1 VRPALVLFRR
11 NLRLDDNRPLDAA
24 LRAAGTVVP
33 VFVLDDHYLT
43 EDFSPPRLAF
53 LAESLRELAGALDAR
68 GSRLV
73 VRRGPVGA
81 ALASLA
87 GETGADAVFTHTDHE
102 PHGRELLASARVTLQ
117 DVGVTLHAVEDLL
130 LVPPD
135 ALFTEAGKPFTVYT
149 PFSRRW
155 LERDKD
161 APVPE
166 PPRIPTPNAVT
177 SSSFPSI
184 PLDRPRGLREAGPP
198 HNPRGGSA
206 EARRVWNAFL
216 GSALA
221 RYGEE
226 RDRPDLPGTS
236 RLSPHLRF
244 GTIGIRRILR
254 EAKEA
259 WKSAAPAGRKSVETF
274 IKELAWR
281 EFYAGILFHHPR
293 VLTQNF
299 RSDFDSFPWRAGEEA
314 DRLFAAWAAGRTGY
328 PIVDAGMR
336 QLLAEGWMHN
346 RVRMVVASFLTKDLL
361 LDWRQGEAFF
371 RRHLADGDPASN
383 SGGWQWA
390 AGSGTDAQ
398 PFFRIFNPVLQGRKF
413 DPDAAYVK
421 KWIPEL
427 SNGSGAVT
435 CPADLH
441 APWTLATPPP
451 DYPAPVVDHA
461 AARARALSAFATLK
475 SAQSKS
481 AAPGKT

>member
-1 VRPALVLFRR
+1 MPTALVLFRR

-24 LRAAGTVVP
+24 LRASETVVP
-33 VFVLDDHYLT
+33 VFVLDDHYLA

-53 LAESLRELAGALDAR
+53 LAGSLKDLAAALEAK

-73 VRRGPVGA
+73 VRKGPVGA
-81 ALASLA
+81 ALAALA
-87 GETGADAVFTHTDHE
+87 RETGADAVFTHGDHE
-102 PHGRELLASARVTLQ
+102 PHGRAVLADARTSLEALGVSLLT
-117 DVGVTLHAVEDLL
+117 VEDLL

-135 ALFTEAGKPFTVYT
+135 ALLTGAGKPFTVYT

-155 LERDKD
+155 LERDKE

-166 PPRIPTPNAVT
+166 PSRISTPDAVRAA
-177 SSSFPSI
+177 SFPSI
-184 PLDRPRGLREAGPP
+184 PLDRPRAFKEAGAPRNPPGGSREAR
-198 HNPRGGSA
+198 N
-206 EARRVWNAFL
+206 VWNAFRE
-216 GSALA
+216 SALG
-221 RYGEE
+221 RYAVE

-244 GTIGIRRILR
+244 GTIGIRRVLAEAR
-254 EAKEA
+254 ETWKEA
-259 WKSAAPAGRKSVETF
+259 AAAGRTSVETF

-293 VLTQNF
+293 VLTENF
-299 RSDFDSFPWRAGEEA
+299 RIEFDAFPWRTGEEA
-314 DRLFAAWAAGRTGY
+314 DRLFASWAAGCTGY

-346 RVRMVVASFLTKDLL
+346 RVRMIVASFLTKDLL
-361 LDWRQGEAFF
+361 LDWRRGESFF

-383 SGGWQWA
+383 GGGWQWA

-421 KWIPEL
+421 RWIPEL
-427 SNGSGAVT
+427 ADSAAE
-435 CPADLH
+435 PADLH
-441 APWTLATPPP
+441 APWTLESPPG
-451 DYPAPVVDHA
+451 DYPAPVVDHL
-461 AARARALSAFATLK
+461 AARAAALAAFATLK
-475 SAQSKS
+475 KA
-481 AAPGKT
+481 